1 MPEAEAPPA
10 GAPAGADPTGRPP
23 SGPGWSAAG
32 RAAKRAFDVAV
43 AGTALLVLSPLM
55 AAAAV
60 AIWLED
66 RHHPIYAGRRIGRGG
81 APFRMVKLRT
91 MVPRADRT
99 GVDSTAA
106 DDPRITRVGRV
117 VRALKLDE
125 FLQFWNVLKGEMSL
139 VGPRPQVERE
149 VEIYTGRERR
159 LLSVR
164 PGFTDYAT
172 VVFADEAE
180 VLEGREDPDIAYN
193 QLIRPWKSR
202 MALHYLERRSLW
214 LDLRL
219 VAAQNLNALS
229 RRRALDWVARML
241 EETGAD
247 PELTAVARR
256 EEPLEPAPP
265 PGAEEI
271 VTTRERPPE
280 GGEG

>member
-1 MPEAEAPPA
+1 MTEAEA
-10 GAPAGADPTGRPP
+10 APADADASSDPAARPP
-23 SGPGWSAAG
+23 GGPGWSRAG
-32 RAAKRAFDVAV
+32 RAAKRAFDLAV
-43 AGTALLVLSPLM
+43 AGTALLLLSPLM
-55 AAAAV
+55 AAAAL
-60 AIWLED
+60 AIWLGD
-66 RHHPIYAGRRIGRGG
+66 RHHPVYAGRRVGRGG
-81 APFRMVKLRT
+81 EPFRMVKLRT

-106 DDPRITRVGRV
+106 DDPRITRVGAV

-125 FLQFWNVLKGEMSL
+125 FLQFWNVVKGEMSL

-149 VEIYTGRERR
+149 AAIYTDRERR

-180 VLEGREDPDIAYN
+180 ILEGREDPDIAYN

-219 VAAQNLNALS
+219 VAAQNLNAVS
-229 RRRALDWVARML
+229 RSAALRWVARML

-247 PELTAVARR
+247 GELAEVARR
-256 EEPLEPAPP
+256 REPLEPAPP
-265 PGAEEI
+265 PGADRI